1 MLSDITLGQYFPGNS
16 ILHKLDPRTKLI
28 MTMLYVVAVFVAKN
42 IFCFALLGFSV
53 VFLVSISGISA
64 KTIIKGVKPIIFVV
78 IFTMI
83 LNIFLTTS
91 ESEPLF
97 QFKFITIYEDGIW
110 RAVYMALRVI
120 ILVIGTSLF
129 VSYTTSPIMLT
140 DALEDLL
147 APLKKIKVPVHE
159 FAMMMSIALRFVPTL
174 IEETDKIM
182 NAQKARGADFS
193 NGSILKRAKAL
204 IPVLVPLFVSSFKR
218 AEDLAMAMECRC
230 YRGGKGRTRLVKLHF
245 SARDFLFIVLFVS
258 LIVLV
263 VIMNRYITIG
273 YSI

>member
-16 ILHKLDPRTKLI
+16 ILHKLDPRTKII

-42 IFCFALLGFSV
+42 IFCFALLGLSV
-53 VFLVSISGISA
+53 VFLVSVSGISA

-78 IFTMI
+78 FFTMI

-147 APLKKIKVPVHE
+147 TPLKKIKVPVHE

-230 YRGGKGRTRLVKLHF
+230 YRGGKGRTRLVKLQF
-245 SARDFLFIVLFVS
+245 SARDFLFMALFVS
-258 LIVLV
+258 LIVCV
-263 VIMNRYITIG
+263 VLMNRYITIG